1 LIYKENFILEELNAV
16 AKELDQFRKST
27 NTKMSYPKVIKDKVV
42 SLLDKGFPV
51 SKVSETT
58 GIHCTTLGKWKS
70 GQKKESPFIAPEIIS
85 DNKTSG
91 GITLITGLS
100 SDDLLKVLS
109 TLQ

>member
-1 LIYKENFILEELNAV
+1 MLEELNAIS
-16 AKELDQFRKST
+16 KELDQFRKST

-51 SKVSETT
+51 SKVSERTR
-58 GIHCTTLGKWKS
+58 IHCTTLGKWKS
-70 GQKKESPFIAPEIIS
+70 GQKKESPFISPEIIS
-85 DNKTSG
+85 DNQTAG

>member
-1 LIYKENFILEELNAV
+1 MLEELNAI

-27 NTKMSYPKVIKDKVV
+27 NTKMSYPKIIKDKVV

-51 SKVSETT
+51 SKVSEKT

-70 GQKKESPFIAPEIIS
+70 GHKKESPFISPEIIS
-85 DNKTSG
+85 DNKTAG

>member
-1 LIYKENFILEELNAV
+1 MLEELNAITT
-16 AKELDQFRKST
+16 ELDQFRKST
-27 NTKMSYPKVIKDKVV
+27 NTKMSYPKVIKDKVIA
-42 SLLDKGFPV
+42 LLDKGIPV

-70 GQKKESPFIAPEIIS
+70 GHKKESPFITPEIIS
-85 DNKTSG
+85 DNKPTG

>member
-1 LIYKENFILEELNAV
+1 MLEELNAIT
-16 AKELDQFRKST
+16 KELDQFRKST

-51 SKVSETT
+51 SKVSERT
-58 GIHCTTLGKWKS
+58 GIHCTTLGKWKTKN
-70 GQKKESPFIAPEIIS
+70 QEKSPFISPEIIS
-85 DNKTSG
+85 DNKTAG

>member
-1 LIYKENFILEELNAV
+1 MLEELNSI

-27 NTKMSYPKVIKDKVV
+27 NTKKPYPKGIEEKGV

-51 SKVSETT
+51 SKVSERT

-70 GQKKESPFIAPEIIS
+70 GHKKESLFITPEIIS
-85 DNKTSG
+85 DNKTSV

-100 SDDLLKVLS
+100 SDDHLKVLS